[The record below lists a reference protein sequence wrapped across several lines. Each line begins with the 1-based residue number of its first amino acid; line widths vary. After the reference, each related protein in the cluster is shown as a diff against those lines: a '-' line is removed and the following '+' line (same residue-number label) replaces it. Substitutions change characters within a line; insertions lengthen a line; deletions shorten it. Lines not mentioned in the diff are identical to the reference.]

1 MTSDMPPRNA
11 GNSRGPSREA
21 WAERQA
27 RVSAQRVR
35 WDASHEAKVQADR
48 EIRAAGISDE
58 GRLTPTN
65 LRRRLLSSR
74 GLTTML
80 VFGLLFA
87 IGVIPAVLALRN
99 TQEEGID
106 PAVIRRIQVG
116 LQQQSDLDGEG
127 FDLLELVNGGE
138 LLGITS
144 TAVGEHGSDRL
155 HDGLFDPNFKAWR
168 SADQSFP
175 IVLTFKIRFRSPL
188 QKVIIWNH
196 PDEPTASYIKELQV
210 LASLDDPRTNPE
222 AMVEIGRFKVST
234 PDSKVVFD
242 VETPVTFR
250 FATIRILSTF
260 GQAEYVSASE
270 LGLFGPSR
278 DPERIPMPRG
288 SGPIPI

>member
-11 GNSRGPSREA
+11 GNSRRCSREA

-58 GRLTPTN
+58 ARLTPTN
-65 LRRRLLSSR
+65 IRRRLLSSR

-155 HDGLFDPNFKAWR
+155 QDGLFDPHFKAWR
-168 SADQSFP
+168 SADRSLP
-175 IVLTFKIRFRSPL
+175 IVLTFKVRFRSPL

-222 AMVEIGRFKVST
+222 AMVEIGRFQVST
-234 PDSKVVFD
+234 PDPKVVFD

-260 GQAEYVSASE
+260 GQAEYVSAAE